1 MKKNLIIFISL
12 PLILSCKQQSEKKDN
27 GLAEVRLDGKTS
39 NAEIIRMPISADNP
53 LDTNA
58 LAKIS
63 FEETVYDF
71 GTVKEGAP
79 VNHTFKFKNT
89 GKAPLLITDIRTTC
103 GCTVPEWNKKPI
115 LPDASDAVNV
125 KFDTKGKTDKQEKK
139 ITILANTIPSETVI
153 ILRGVVSNTSGVLT
167 E

>member
-1 MKKNLIIFISL
+1 MKKNLIIFICL
-12 PLILSCKQQSEKKDN
+12 PLVFSCKQQSEKKDN
-27 GLAEVRLDGKTS
+27 GLAEVRLDGKTP

-71 GTVKEGAP
+71 GAVKDGAP

-115 LPDASDAVNV
+115 PPDATDVVNV
-125 KFDTKGKTDKQEKK
+125 KFDTKGKSDKQEKK

-153 ILRGVVSNTSGVLT
+153 ILRGVVNNTSGVLT